1 MSVLSLIVVEKPGP
15 PLDFHLATWLWGL
28 TALINYQDQDYGKL
42 INNYKLKLLLVW
54 LMDSENTVSLDDRD
68 M

>member
-1 MSVLSLIVVEKPGP
+1 MSVLSLIVVEKTGQ

-28 TALINYQDQDYGKL
+28 TALINYQDQYYEKL

-54 LMDSENTVSLDDRD
+54 LMGSENAVFLDDRD

>member
-1 MSVLSLIVVEKPGP
+1 MSVLSLIVVEKTGQ

-28 TALINYQDQDYGKL
+28 TALINYQDQHYEKL

-54 LMDSENTVSLDDRD
+54 LMGSENAVFLDDRD

>member
-1 MSVLSLIVVEKPGP
+1 MSVLSLIVVEKTGQ
-15 PLDFHLATWLWGL
+15 PLDFHLLTWLWGL
-28 TALINYQDQDYGKL
+28 TALINYQDQHYEKL

-54 LMDSENTVSLDDRD
+54 LMDSENAVFLDDRD

>member
-1 MSVLSLIVVEKPGP
+1 MSVLSLIVVEKTGQ

-28 TALINYQDQDYGKL
+28 TALINYQDQHYEKL

-54 LMDSENTVSLDDRD
+54 LMDSENAVFLDDRD

>member
-1 MSVLSLIVVEKPGP
+1 MSVLSLIVVEKTGQ

-28 TALINYQDQDYGKL
+28 TALINYQDQHYEKL

-54 LMDSENTVSLDDRD
+54 LMDFENTVFLDDRD

>member
-1 MSVLSLIVVEKPGP
+1 MEKTGQ

-28 TALINYQDQDYGKL
+28 TALINYQDQHYEKL

-54 LMDSENTVSLDDRD
+54 LMDSENAVSLDDRD

>member
-1 MSVLSLIVVEKPGP
+1 MSVLSLIVVEKTGQ

-28 TALINYQDQDYGKL
+28 TALINYQDQHYEKL

-54 LMDSENTVSLDDRD
+54 LMDSENAVSLDDRD